1 MKTLKKFTSEL
12 TTETPELATMIEGE
26 LAELRLSERLR
37 YARKA
42 AGLTQQAVAEKMHV
56 NRAYVSQL
64 ESRPQNITISTLLKY
79 SRAVGAQLK
88 IEV

>member
-1 MKTLKKFTSEL
+1 MKTLKKFTFEL

>member
-1 MKTLKKFTSEL
+1 MKTLKQFTTEL
-12 TTETPELATMIEGE
+12 TTENPDLASMIESD
-26 LAELRLSERLR
+26 LAELHLSERLR
-37 YARKA
+37 HARKA

-56 NRAYVSQL
+56 KRAYVSQL

-88 IEV
+88 VEV

>member
-1 MKTLKKFTSEL
+1 MKTLKQFTSEL
-12 TTETPELATMIEGE
+12 TTETPELASMIEGE

-37 YARKA
+37 HARKA

-64 ESRPQNITISTLLKY
+64 ESRPQNITIATLLKY

-88 IEV
+88 VEV